1 MATLGVSTTE
11 IMQTELGKDFVDAR
25 AKAESLEQHY
35 KENEIGEQEVIAWNS
50 YKLKNGKSPYA
61 EAIEKAF
68 NKMLERSDSH
78 LEENDVYYTD
88 LLDDKYFVQ
97 HNRISRIPGRWL
109 SEWVKKKYGANYMKL
124 LKKYMIDHGWEFKT
138 AGYLNSTYKCFVKE
152 KEPK

>member
-1 MATLGVSTTE
+1 MIKTSDIEE
-11 IMQTELGKDFVDAR
+11 IYNDVFNRIYLTNNK
-25 AKAESLEQHY
+25 
-35 KENEIGEQEVIAWNS
+35 KEIRDEYS
-50 YKLKNGKSPYA
+50 
-61 EAIEKAF
+61 F

-124 LKKYMIDHGWEFKT
+124 LKKYTKHDIKV
-138 AGYLNSTYKCFVKE
+138 YKLYKSIMKNLFSKY
-152 KEPK
+152 